1 MNWQDK
7 GILVLGAGDTGV
19 SVVRW
24 AERMGARVRVA
35 DTREN
40 PPGLDELRSKYPH
53 VEFVGGA
60 WRDDIADTLFRDAE
74 LVVASP
80 GVAVAGPACD
90 PALARAIAQGK
101 TVVGDVELFAWEQ
114 NELANKGKRPKM
126 IGITGS
132 NGKSTVTAMAG
143 AMCRAAGL
151 KTVVAGNIGVP
162 VIDAMLDARDTG
174 QPDVYVVELSS
185 FQLETTHSLEVDAAA
200 MLNLS
205 QDHLDR
211 YRSME
216 DYAAA
221 KRRIFLHAHRQVL
234 NREDPAS
241 LAMRDSRMNSPNPS
255 TFGVD
260 AGASAGASTGASG
273 HQFGITDNWLM
284 QGSQRLL
291 ALSDM
296 PVAGLHNAANA
307 LAAFA
312 LCRAIGCDADKLATG
327 LRNFKGLPH
336 RLEFVGIVNGITFY
350 DDSKGTNVASTVAA
364 LNGMS
369 VPVVLIA
376 GGIGK
381 EQDFSPLAEPVRKR
395 ARSVVLI
402 GKDARLI
409 EAAISAKD
417 MQATN
422 AISATKAGAHPS
434 IIHAGSMADAVN
446 QSYTAALPGDAVLLS
461 PACSSFDM
469 FRNYH
474 HRGDV
479 FAECVRQLKR
489 RVEGGNAL

>member
-1 MNWQDK
+1 VNWHDK
-7 GILVLGAGDTGV
+7 SILVLGAGDTGV

-35 DTREN
+35 DTRAD
-40 PPGLDELRSKYPH
+40 PPGLDELRSRHPGA
-53 VEFVGGA
+53 EFIAGA
-60 WRDDIADTLFRDAE
+60 YSDALFGDAE

-90 PALARAIAQGK
+90 PSVARAIAQGK
-101 TVVGDVELFAWEQ
+101 KFVGDVELFAWEQ
-114 NELANKGKRPKM
+114 IELAKTGQRPKM

-132 NGKSTVTAMAG
+132 NGKSTTTAMAG

-151 KTVVAGNIGVP
+151 NTVVAGNIGLP
-162 VIDAMLDARDTG
+162 VIDAMLAARDAG
-174 QPDVYVVELSS
+174 QPDAYVVELSS
-185 FQLETTHSLEVDAAA
+185 FQLETTHTLPVDAAT

-211 YRSME
+211 YRSMN

-221 KRRIFLHAHRQVL
+221 KRRIFAHAHHQVL
-234 NREDPAS
+234 NRGDTAS
-241 LAMRDSRMNSPNPS
+241 LAMRESRLTLS
-255 TFGVD
+255 TFGID
-260 AGASAGASTGASG
+260 AAPGPGD
-273 HQFGITDNWLM
+273 FGIADGWLVE
-284 QGSQRLL
+284 GSQRLL
-291 ALSDM
+291 ALTDV

-312 LCRAIGCDADKLATG
+312 LCRAIGCDAGKLAAG
-327 LRNFKGLPH
+327 LRHFKGLPH
-336 RLEFVGIVNGITFY
+336 RVEPVGTINGVTFY
-350 DDSKGTNVASTVAA
+350 DDSKGTNVGSTVAA
-364 LNGMS
+364 LNGMT

-409 EAAISAKD
+409 ESAI
-417 MQATN
+417 T
-422 AISATKAGAHPS
+422 GARAS
-434 IIHAGSMADAVN
+434 ITHAGSMADAV
-446 QSYTAALPGDAVLLS
+446 QASYASAVAGDAVLLS

-469 FRNYH
+469 FRNYR
-474 HRGDV
+474 HRGEV
-479 FAECVRQLKR
+479 FAQCVAELKK
-489 RVEGGNAL
+489 RVEGGNAV